1 MELPVLGAQATL
13 RSIAINWEILFWNS
27 VPRQA
32 LTSSEWDCL
41 PEIRG
46 ETLSLIQ
53 WKKGRMV
60 ITLSGNQWE
69 LTGLRTWI
77 SLYKRGGGPASL
89 CFSLSPFPVLWVNFW
104 LFSCWKQFACNPC
117 GTELP
122 RFLPLV
128 ISQWV
133 LSGSLKLFL
142 CPREWEPRGHLHSVW
157 MWSRSAEL
165 WGWAARAAGW
175 AGTSTK
181 KRDRREAS
189 ASLTLSLIL
198 NSPPMR
204 LCPAY
209 NFFHWLSS

>member
-69 LTGLRTWI
+69 LNGLRMWI

-122 RFLPLV
+122 RFLPAFSYFTVGVVWLPEAFPLPTWMGAQRASALCLDGV
-128 ISQWV
+128 TV
-133 LSGSLKLFL
+133 SGAVGLG
-142 CPREWEPRGHLHSVW
+142 CEGCR
-157 MWSRSAEL
+157 MSRDEH
-165 WGWAARAAGW
+165 
-175 AGTSTK
+175 
-181 KRDRREAS
+181 REAGQKRS
-189 ASLTLSLIL
+189 KCFPDAVAH
-198 NSPPMR
+198 PQ
-204 LCPAY
+204 
-209 NFFHWLSS
+209 